1 MPLGAAQ
8 KAKIDETVRS
18 EVSKQSGENFHSTGF
33 AYQSARC
40 GERARLIADLRAPL
54 LSFCQAPAA
63 SVLRK
68 KINPSTPKIRTLF
81 LAHLVLSFAMNLP
94 SRFEP
99 WTLAWP
105 ADSR

>member
-40 GERARLIADLRAPL
+40 GERARLIAALRAPF
-54 LSFCQAPAA
+54 SFCQAPAA

-68 KINPSTPKIRTLF
+68 KINSSTPKIRTLF
-81 LAHLVLSFAMNLP
+81 LPHLVLAFAMNLP
-94 SRFEP
+94 SGFEP
-99 WTLAWP
+99 WTLAWL